1 MSYAKHNVKDSVKV
15 KLKSAIFKGQIRHRR
30 FEPKSHAFTYP
41 IFMLYLDL
49 DELPSL
55 IAKKWYCSFSGVNVV
70 RFKRSDFFA
79 PDKPNL
85 KKALIDKVADSVTP
99 ELAAS
104 IKSVRG
110 LMHLRYLNI
119 VFNPVVLY
127 YCYDVEERLVAIVSE
142 ITNTPWEERHA
153 YVLPVG
159 DNQVKGSQSLPSY
172 SLKGK
177 ERHQFE
183 FQKVFHVSPFNP
195 MNMDY
200 RWVFNNP
207 GEKLF
212 VHMDSFMNK
221 AISSNE
227 ASTTEDS
234 PNTDSDLAIKH
245 FDATLILN
253 RYDFDSNLA
262 KTLIQYPF
270 MTVKVITGIYWQAL
284 KLKLKGVP
292 FYDHPKTQKP

>member
-1 MSYAKHNVKDSVKV
+1 MSDAKR
-15 KLKSAIFKGQIRHRR
+15 KLKGKWQSAIYKGQIRHRR

-49 DELPSL
+49 DELPAL
-55 IAKKWYCSFSGVNVV
+55 IAKKWYCSFSGLNFV
-70 RFKRSDFFA
+70 RFKRGDFFA
-79 PDKPNL
+79 PKKPSL
-85 KKALIDKVADSVTP
+85 KQAIIEKVADSVTP
-99 ELAAS
+99 DLAAS

-119 VFNPVVLY
+119 VFNPVVFY
-127 YCYDVEERLVAIVSE
+127 YCYDADDKLVAIVSE
-142 ITNTPWEERHA
+142 ITNTPWDDRHA
-153 YVLPVG
+153 YVLPIG
-159 DNQVKGSQSLPSY
+159 DDHSEAPETSPRY

-177 ERHQFE
+177 GKHQFE
-183 FQKVFHVSPFNP
+183 FQKMFHVSPFNP

-200 RWVFNNP
+200 RWVFSQP

-212 VHMDSFMNK
+212 VHMDNLMNE
-221 AISSNE
+221 SE
-227 ASTTEDS
+227 AVSTKQV
-234 PNTDSDLAIKH
+234 KH
-245 FDATLILN
+245 FDATLVLN
-253 RYDFDSNLA
+253 RYDFDKNLA

-292 FYDHPKTQKP
+292 FYDHPKTLKP

>member
-1 MSYAKHNVKDSVKV
+1 MSDLKLNVKVSAKDSVRGKS
-15 KLKSAIFKGQIRHRR
+15 KSAIFKGQIRHRR

-49 DELPSL
+49 DELPGL
-55 IAKKWYCSFSGVNVV
+55 IAKKWYCSFSGVNFV

-85 KKALIDKVADSVTP
+85 KKAIIEEVSDKVTP
-99 ELAAS
+99 KLAAS

-159 DNQVKGSQSLPSY
+159 DYQSKEPQALPSY

-177 ERHQFE
+177 EKHQFE
-183 FQKVFHVSPFNP
+183 FQKAFHVSPFNP

-200 RWVFNNP
+200 RWVFNKP

-212 VHMDSFMNK
+212 VHMDNFMNE
-221 AISSNE
+221 S
-227 ASTTEDS
+227 ED
-234 PNTDSDLAIKH
+234 DSVKQVKH
-245 FDATLILN
+245 FDATLVLN
-253 RYDFDSNLA
+253 RYDFESNLA

-284 KLKLKGVP
+284 RLKLKGVP
-292 FYDHPKTQKP
+292 FYDHPKTLNP

>member
-1 MSYAKHNVKDSVKV
+1 MSDAKGKLES

-30 FEPKSHAFTYP
+30 FQPKSHAFTYP

-49 DELPSL
+49 DELPKL
-55 IAKKWYCSFSGVNVV
+55 IAKKWYCSFSSFNFV

-79 PDKPNL
+79 PEEPDL
-85 KKALIDKVADSVTP
+85 KKALIQKISDSVTP

-104 IKSVRG
+104 IKSVRA

-127 YCYDVEERLVAIVSE
+127 YCYDAEERLVAIVSE

-153 YVLPVG
+153 YVLPIGDYQSAVA
-159 DNQVKGSQSLPSY
+159 DNQNKGSQVLPSY
-172 SLKGK
+172 LLKGK
-177 ERHQFE
+177 GKHQFE
-183 FQKVFHVSPFNP
+183 FQKAFHVSPFNP

-200 RWVFNNP
+200 RWVFNKP

-212 VHMDSFMNK
+212 VHMDNFMN
-221 AISSNE
+221 E
-227 ASTTEDS
+227 A
-234 PNTDSDLAIKH
+234 DSDNSDVSTKH
-245 FDATLILN
+245 FDATLVLN

-284 KLKLKGVP
+284 RLKLKGVP
-292 FYDHPKTQKP
+292 FYDHPKTLKP

>member
-1 MSYAKHNVKDSVKV
+1 MSREKHAFNSEM
-15 KLKSAIFKGQIRHRR
+15 KSAIYKGQIRHRR
-30 FEPKSHAFTYP
+30 FEPKQHAFTYP

-49 DELPSL
+49 DELPQLFS
-55 IAKKWYCSFSGVNVV
+55 KKWYCSLSRFNLV
-70 RFKRSDFFA
+70 RFKRSDFLS
-79 PDKPNL
+79 PEEPNL
-85 KKALIDKVADSVTP
+85 KKAIINKVSEAVSD
-99 ELAAS
+99 ELAQT
-104 IKSVRG
+104 IHSVRA
-110 LMHLRYLNI
+110 LAHVRYLNV

-127 YCYDVEERLVAIVSE
+127 YCFDNEDKLLTIVAE

-159 DNQVKGSQSLPSY
+159 NHHPNASSVLPAY

-177 ERHQFE
+177 EKHQFE
-183 FQKVFHVSPFNP
+183 FQKIFHVSPFNP

-200 RWVFNNP
+200 RWVFSSP

-212 VHMDSFMNK
+212 VHMDNFIQSETK
-221 AISSNE
+221 QLDQ
-227 ASTTEDS
+227 DS
-234 PNTDSDLAIKH
+234 ADKH
-245 FDATLILN
+245 FDATLVMNRLN
-253 RYDFDSNLA
+253 FDTNLA

-292 FYDHPKTQKP
+292 FHDHPKTTKP